1 MFIQVAYPETI
12 DTGCFMGTETQENL
26 KRAILAELPRLME
39 SDPDVRDFI
48 LRITRERFADKEETE
63 SRFDRIMFELQ
74 RDREIQE
81 KKWEAQEKKW
91 EEQTKRWLAW
101 EKKWEEERKA
111 EEKKWEKQDKK
122 WEKQDKKWEEQTKR
136 WEAWEKK
143 WEENQQVIKG
153 ILNSIKKLEQKH
165 EASIGGL
172 GARWGLQ
179 SESAFRNGLKAIL
192 EESFAVQVERYEDYD
207 HEGVVFGRPEQIELD
222 VIIFNG
228 ILILCEI
235 KSSISKSDLYAFWR
249 KKNFYEDKHG
259 RKASRTMIIS
269 PMIDPRC
276 RKAAEELGIELYSHS
291 LDVKL

>member
-1 MFIQVAYPETI
+1 MKLLRFGLLAYPETI
-12 DTGCFMGTETQENL
+12 DTGCFMNTQIQEDM

-63 SRFDRIMFELQ
+63 SRFDRIMSELQ

-81 KKWEAQEKKW
+81 KKWE
-91 EEQTKRWLAW
+91 EQNKRWLAW

-111 EEKKWEKQDKK
+111 EEKKWEEQNKK
-122 WEKQDKKWEEQTKR
+122 WDEQNKR

-207 HEGVVFGRPEQIELD
+207 HEGIVFGRPEQIELD

-276 RKAAEELGIELYSHS
+276 QKSAEELGIELYSHS

>member
-1 MFIQVAYPETI
+1 MSAQ
-12 DTGCFMGTETQENL
+12 TQEDM

-63 SRFDRIMFELQ
+63 SRFDRIMSELQ

-81 KKWEAQEKKW
+81 KKWE
-91 EEQTKRWLAW
+91 EQNKRWL
-101 EKKWEEERKA
+101 
-111 EEKKWEKQDKK
+111 
-122 WEKQDKKWEEQTKR
+122 
-136 WEAWEKK
+136 AWEKK

-207 HEGVVFGRPEQIELD
+207 HEGAVFGRPEQIELD

-249 KKNFYEDKHG
+249 KKNFYEDRHG